1 MKFDINKEFSFS
13 QIFDFLKEKSGSFRA
28 AVKKLDSGSVKNLNI
43 KGRVVRINALRL
55 GLLAAVLAIL
65 LGLFINLVVLPNTA
79 YRPYSGIEFDTGGD
93 YEQIAFGDD
102 LLLLNKNGIKLIDN
116 KGGYIWEES
125 MTLTNPT
132 VDIAGKYAL
141 LADLEGNCSLNLYN
155 LKGKKL
161 VTYPINTEI
170 LSAKVNKSGKAA
182 AAVTAEGYKGAAV
195 VFDRKG
201 NEIFRWNSGE
211 GYIIDLDISSDGK
224 SIAVAQMMSDGAETY
239 SKIHVINI
247 SSGNESGS
255 YVCEGSLVASV
266 TFDDSGRIIAVAQNK
281 VYGLNKK
288 GAEKFVIDLA
298 GKSAERYDVTGG
310 ERMLF
315 LCRDNRGGTVLE
327 IYNKNGKQTGVFNGC
342 DDIKRIACT
351 GDTIVVSNS
360 RSVMRVSGCG
370 RLRRT
375 TEIEHDIMSV
385 GVYGNGR
392 NALALGGNCADIVRI
407 R

>member
-13 QIFDFLKEKSGSFRA
+13 QIFDFLKEKFGAVRTF
-28 AVKKLDSGSVKNLNI
+28 VKKLDSGSVKNLNVS
-43 KGRVVRINALRL
+43 GRVVRINALRL
-55 GLLAAVLAIL
+55 GLFAAVLAVL
-65 LGLFINLVVLPNTA
+65 LGIFINLVVLPNTA

-93 YEQIAFGDD
+93 YEQHAFGDD

-116 KGGYIWEES
+116 KGRYIWEEQ

-132 VDIAGKYAL
+132 IDISGKYAL

-155 LKGKKL
+155 IKGKNI
-161 VTYPINTEI
+161 VTYPINTDL
-170 LSAKVNKSGKAA
+170 LSAKVNKNGTAA
-182 AAVTAEGYKGAAV
+182 AAVAAEGYKGAAV

-211 GYIIDLDISSDGK
+211 GYIIDLDISDDGK
-224 SIAVAQMMSDGAETY
+224 SIAVAQMMSDGEETY

-255 YVCEGSLVASV
+255 YICEGSLVASV
-266 TFDDSGRIIAVAQNK
+266 EFDDSGRIIAVAQNK

-288 GAEKFVIDLA
+288 GGEKFIIDLA
-298 GKSAERYDVTGG
+298 GKSAERYNVTDGG
-310 ERMLF
+310 SLLF

-327 IYNKNGKQTGVFNGC
+327 IYNKNGKLTGVFTGC
-342 DDIKRIACT
+342 DDIKRMACH
-351 GDTIVVSNS
+351 GGTIVVSSS
-360 RSVMRVSGCG
+360 RNVMRVSERGK
-370 RLRRT
+370 LRST
-375 TEIEHDIMSV
+375 TDIEHDIMGI
-385 GVYGNGR
+385 GVYGNQR
-392 NALALGGNCADIVRI
+392 NVLVLGGNRADIIRI

>member
-13 QIFDFLKEKSGSFRA
+13 QIFDFLKEKFG
-28 AVKKLDSGSVKNLNI
+28 AVGAFFKKLDSGSVKNLNV

-55 GLLAAVLAIL
+55 GLCAAALAVL

-93 YEQIAFGDD
+93 YEQRAFGDD

-116 KGGYIWEES
+116 KGEYIWEAP

-132 VDIAGKYAL
+132 VDIDGKYAL

-155 LKGKKL
+155 LKGKNL

-182 AAVTAEGYKGAAV
+182 AAITAEGYKGAAV

-266 TFDDSGRIIAVAQNK
+266 AFDDSGRIIAVAQNK

-298 GKSAERYDVTGG
+298 GKSAERYNVTDGDC
-310 ERMLF
+310 MLF

-327 IYNKNGKQTGVFNGC
+327 IYNKNGRQTGVFTGC
-342 DDIKRIACT
+342 DDIKRISCR
-351 GDTIVVSNS
+351 GETIAVSNS
-360 RSVMRVSGCG
+360 RNVMRVSKRGK
-370 RLRRT
+370 LRSR
-375 TEIEHDIMSV
+375 TEIDHDIMGI
-385 GVYGNGR
+385 GVYGNQR
-392 NALALGGNCADIVRI
+392 NVLALGGNSADIIRI